1 MMRWTG
7 SVVIGLLLVIAL
19 ALPWTSVG
27 RRGSDGKVRSDIDGA
42 VGTVGE
48 TLPHIDL
55 LDLDGEPLRF
65 EDLRGHRVL
74 LTFERS
80 VDW

>member
-1 MMRWTG
+1 MMRWAG
-7 SVVIGLLLVIAL
+7 SVVIGWLLLLTL
-19 ALPWTSVG
+19 ALPWTGVG
-27 RRGSDGKVRSDIDGA
+27 RRGTDGEVRSDIDGA

-48 TLPHIDL
+48 TLPQIEL
-55 LDLDGEPLRF
+55 LDLDAQPLRL
-65 EDLRGHRVL
+65 EDLRGQRVL

>member
-7 SVVIGLLLVIAL
+7 SVVIGLLLVL
-19 ALPWTSVG
+19 TLVLPWTGVG
-27 RRGSDGKVRSDIDGA
+27 RRGTDGEIRSDIDGA

-48 TLPHIDL
+48 TLPHIEL

>member
-19 ALPWTSVG
+19 ALPWTGVG
-27 RRGSDGKVRSDIDGA
+27 RRGTDGEVRSDIDGA
-42 VGTVGE
+42 VGAVGD
-48 TLPHIDL
+48 TLPHIEL
-55 LDLDGEPLRF
+55 LDLDGGPLRL

>member
-7 SVVIGLLLVIAL
+7 SVMIGWLLLFTLV
-19 ALPWTSVG
+19 LPWTGVG
-27 RRGSDGKVRSDIDGA
+27 RRGSDGEVRSDIEGA
-42 VGTVGE
+42 VGRLGE
-48 TLPHIDL
+48 TLPRIEL
-55 LDLDGEPLRF
+55 LDLEAEPLRL
-65 EDLRGHRVL
+65 EDLQGHRVL

>member
-7 SVVIGLLLVIAL
+7 SVVIGFLLLLTLV
-19 ALPWTSVG
+19 LPWTGVG
-27 RRGSDGKVRSDIDGA
+27 RRGTDEEVRSDIDGA

-48 TLPHIDL
+48 TLPPIEL
-55 LDLDGEPLRF
+55 FDLDGEPLRL